1 MMTMMIEAR
10 QRNGRNGDVN
20 RSTGFALPFGC
31 VKSICQMRFLLIILL
46 LFFSLHASF
55 AQEAENNTSTEQ
67 QASETAEQVKLV
79 SPIGAMVRSA
89 IFPGWGQFHS
99 RSYFRGSLTVLGIG
113 GSIVGA
119 FLAQNSFNNRYDAYE
134 KLVWDGFSDEKAI
147 IESYE
152 YANQR
157 YKLKTFFLYTGIGI
171 WLYSLI
177 DSYVSANFYN
187 ATTLIQSIEQDAQD
201 IEKLGIEIGATPSRF
216 YFGIV
221 KTF

>member
-1 MMTMMIEAR
+1 MTTTIEVG
-10 QRNGRNGDVN
+10 QHNGRNGDVN
-20 RSTGFALPFGC
+20 RSSTGFAQTFEC
-31 VKSICQMRFLLIILL
+31 VKSTYQMRFLLIISLV
-46 LFFSLHASF
+46 LFNLHVSF
-55 AQEAENNTSTEQ
+55 AQEVENTTNTEQ
-67 QASETAEQVKLV
+67 QTSETAEQVKLV

-89 IFPGWGQFHS
+89 VFPGWGQFHS
-99 RSYFRGSLTVLGIG
+99 RSYFRGSLTVLGVG

-119 FLAQNSFNNRYDAYE
+119 LLAQNSFRNRYEAYE
-134 KLVWDGFSDEKAI
+134 KLVWDPFSNEKVI
-147 IESYE
+147 LESYD

-157 YKLKTFFLYTGIGI
+157 YKLRTFFMYTGIGI

-187 ATTLIQSIEQDAQD
+187 ATTLIQSIEQDAQN
-201 IEKLGIEIGATPSRF
+201 IEKLGIEIGATPSHF

>member
-1 MMTMMIEAR
+1 
-10 QRNGRNGDVN
+10 
-20 RSTGFALPFGC
+20 
-31 VKSICQMRFLLIILL
+31 MRFLLIISLV
-46 LFFSLHASF
+46 LFNLHVSF
-55 AQEAENNTSTEQ
+55 AQEVENTTNTEQ
-67 QASETAEQVKLV
+67 QTSETAEQVKLV

-89 IFPGWGQFHS
+89 VFPGWGQFHS

-119 FLAQNSFNNRYDAYE
+119 LLAQNSFRNRYEAYE
-134 KLVWDGFSDEKAI
+134 KLVWDPFSNEKVI
-147 IESYE
+147 LESYD

-157 YKLKTFFLYTGIGI
+157 YKLRTFFMYTGIGI

-187 ATTLIQSIEQDAQD
+187 ATTLIQSIEQDAQN
-201 IEKLGIEIGATPSRF
+201 IEKLGIEIGATPSHF